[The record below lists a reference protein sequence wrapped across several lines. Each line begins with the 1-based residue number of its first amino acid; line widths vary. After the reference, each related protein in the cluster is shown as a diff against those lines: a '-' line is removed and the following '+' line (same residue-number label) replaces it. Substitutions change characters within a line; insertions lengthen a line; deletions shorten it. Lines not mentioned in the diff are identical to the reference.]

1 MQYTHFLF
9 LGLSIALCKLD
20 KKGGTDLADV
30 EQALS
35 NVENQSNRRN
45 DEDTI
50 DYIVE
55 TIAENFSNKVDDSY
69 DPISWAEKEK
79 DAEKEGIP
87 CCGHIKISS
96 SRKVREMYPFILGDY
111 KQIESKSPQTIY
123 VKPAKK
129 PMFLTQPENTGL
141 VWGYTWGVSLSAEAK
156 WGYIRSGYTS
166 LCPTMAG
173 QWKVFDKDTKR
184 WVVDM
189 TLQVVC
195 SDKLL

>member
-1 MQYTHFLF
+1 MTCNTLIFW
-9 LGLSIALCKLD
+9 
-20 KKGGTDLADV
+20 
-30 EQALS
+30 
-35 NVENQSNRRN
+35 NV
-45 DEDTI
+45 EDTI

-96 SRKVREMYPFILGDY
+96 SGRVREMYPFILGDY

-141 VWGYTWGVSLSAEAK
+141 GLYLGCKPIS
-156 WGYIRSGYTS
+156 R
-166 LCPTMAG
+166 G
-173 QWKVFDKDTKR
+173 QVGIY
-184 WVVDM
+184 
-189 TLQVVC
+189 
-195 SDKLL
+195 